1 MTSYSQKSRWTVEE
15 DERLMSLL
23 KQYSNNF
30 REIAKYFSERSYNQV
45 RSHYYNLL
53 NKHEKALKQQNIL
66 PNVLAQNALINQINQ
81 SEKKINRPG
90 IKNIKLIDESPA
102 SVPSMLGTQ

>member
-1 MTSYSQKSRWTVEE
+1 MTSYSQKSRWSVEE

-23 KQYSNNF
+23 KQCNNNF

-53 NKHEKALKQQNIL
+53 NKHEKTLKQNT
-66 PNVLAQNALINQINQ
+66 NVMAQNALVQINQINV
-81 SEKKINRPG
+81 SEKQMNRFG
-90 IKNIKLIDESPA
+90 IKNIKIVDESPA